1 MVLSDL
7 EAAVADAVRDGILTA
22 EESDEALAQLSA
34 GISGVQD
41 RGWFPESGSEIL
53 NETELID
60 IDGTLHRPDR
70 VVITDGK
77 VQIIDFKFGGHDRKY
92 ERQVKKYADIWR
104 RMGYA
109 DVSAYLWYVKTG
121 EVMVIL

>member
-1 MVLSDL
+1 MPSDL
-7 EAAVADAVRDGILTA
+7 ESAVADAVSDGALTA
-22 EESDEALAQLSA
+22 EESDEALAQLRD
-34 GISGVQD
+34 GITGVQE

-60 IDGTLHRPDR
+60 TDGTLHRPDR

-77 VQIIDFKFGGHDRKY
+77 VQIIDFKFGAHDKKY
-92 ERQVKKYADIWR
+92 VSQVKRYADIWK